1 MVRYR
6 LTGITAGPVGAQWER
21 HDDDREIARRVL
33 NLLADRRLLWKDF
46 SREIEE
52 HCVQSANRVREELG
66 KHLDHPDIGAEL
78 AERLLEMQRTFREF
92 VDQVG
97 PEPDHWN
104 RDWRPMGTDPLSVAL
119 GRLRAVVGGQVGYLA
134 ARYDL
139 DVPDELASVV
149 PDEAGWF
156 FTRLGDQPAP

>member
-6 LTGITAGPVGAQWER
+6 LTGITAGPLGTQWER
-21 HDDDREIARRVL
+21 RDDDREIARRVL

-46 SREIEE
+46 SLEIEE

-66 KHLDHPDIGAEL
+66 KHLDHPDIGQEL
-78 AERLLEMQRTFREF
+78 AELVRAMQRTFREF

-97 PEPDHWN
+97 PTGADWH
-104 RDWRPMGTDPLSVAL
+104 RDRRPMGTDPLSVAL

-139 DVPDELASVV
+139 EVSDELASVV

-156 FTRLGDQPAP
+156 FARLGDEAS

>member
-6 LTGITAGPVGAQWER
+6 LTGITAGSVGAQWEKR
-21 HDDDREIARRVL
+21 DDDREIARRIL
-33 NLLADRRLLWKDF
+33 NLLSDRRLLWKDF
-46 SREIEE
+46 SLEIEE
-52 HCVQSANRVREELG
+52 HCVQSANRIREELG
-66 KHLDHPDIGAEL
+66 KHLDHPDIGPEL
-78 AERLLEMQRTFREF
+78 AEQVRAMQRTLRDF

-97 PEPDHWN
+97 PAGDDWN
-104 RDWRPMGTDPLSVAL
+104 RDWRPIGTDPLSVAL

-139 DVPDELASVV
+139 EVSEELATVV

-156 FTRLGDQPAP
+156 FTRLGDEAP